1 MTRAIERVSDMSK
14 NQVEVNQLHSDGD
27 SYMNV
32 DVGMGWVK
40 VETYLH
46 KRPTLLLRKGNNL
59 ALIQFDDEAW
69 MRDWLGANDIG
80 WTIEHLDDVSERER
94 LR

>member
-1 MTRAIERVSDMSK
+1 MPRHTVDV
-14 NQVEVNQLHSDGD
+14 QQLKSDGD
-27 SYMNV
+27 SYLNV
-32 DVGMGWVK
+32 DAGMGWVK

-46 KRPTLLLRKGNNL
+46 KRPTLLLRRDNNL

-69 MRDWLGANDIG
+69 MNDWIAANDIG
-80 WTIEHLDDVSERER
+80 WTIEHLDDVSEREKVGR

>member
-1 MTRAIERVSDMSK
+1 MSR
-14 NQVEVNQLHSDGD
+14 NTVDVQQLHSDGD

-46 KRPTLLLRKGNNL
+46 KKPTLLLRRENNL

-69 MRDWLGANDIG
+69 MKDWIAANDIG
-80 WTIEHLDDVSERER
+80 WKIEHLDDINEREKVGR